1 MLLLY
6 LSQQGFP
13 GFGTG
18 LHGLMY
24 TIYDPNEMV
33 KVVRSEGAYPS
44 GIVEKLWQWRRAMR
58 ESGSVS
64 GAIICGLF
72 IRQITSFR
80 CQKTYKSLIRLTLA
94 GIGYQER

>member
-1 MLLLY
+1 
-6 LSQQGFP
+6 
-13 GFGTG
+13 
-18 LHGLMY
+18 MY

-64 GAIICGLF
+64 G
-72 IRQITSFR
+72 
-80 CQKTYKSLIRLTLA
+80 SLCSYIVHK
-94 GIGYQER
+94 